1 MDQVTN
7 KQQRKLALQV
17 HPGVEVRLRSHVEMT
32 YQGLERFWDNSYVNP
47 ALLLKHCTQPYTL
60 ILILQ
65 L

>member
-32 YQGLERFWDNSYVNP
+32 YQGLERF
-47 ALLLKHCTQPYTL
+47 
-60 ILILQ
+60 
-65 L
+65 